1 MSAPNRYL
9 KGLCVWQNS
18 GLLLPSQHVLLWSAL
33 FSVSWV
39 FIVLSPKAVRSSLA
53 PLLLILHNP
62 VFYHVPL
69 DLSFVFLSL
78 PLTVLHAAAE
88 SDLYPSL
95 LKASL
100 QLHTKSEFLWRH
112 QTIWPVYLA
121 VFSLTGLSNQPPV
134 ITWAWGVLIGFLCLS
149 CPPVMSSPESF
160 MASSLPKSSLLSKC
174 FPVYTYFLESAHHS
188 HSLLLSLPRVG
199 KVITQVDFSVWGNKT

>member
-18 GLLLPSQHVLLWSAL
+18 GPLLPLQHVLLWSAL
-33 FSVSWV
+33 FSISCV
-39 FIVLSPKAVRSSLA
+39 FLALSPKAVRSSLA

-78 PLTVLHAAAE
+78 PLTVLHAAVE

-100 QLHTKSEFLWRH
+100 QLHTESEFLWRH

-149 CPPVMSSPESF
+149 CPPVIVFPRELHGLIFAQKFPSQQVLSCLHLFSRECSPLSFAAALPPQSRQSNHSSRLFCLRE
-160 MASSLPKSSLLSKC
+160 
-174 FPVYTYFLESAHHS
+174 
-188 HSLLLSLPRVG
+188 
-199 KVITQVDFSVWGNKT
+199 